1 MPTQIIYATIL
12 FTVAL
17 VLYSV
22 AIWSERR
29 SPQLK
34 RWQILV
40 FFVGVVADIWGVWL
54 SYLFVGQLVF
64 TPHAILGFTALG
76 LMLLHFIWLLFA
88 FKSKDQQKMVS
99 FRRFG
104 VAVWCVWLI
113 SYLSGFVS
121 GIQKLM

>member
-1 MPTQIIYATIL
+1 MPTLIIYATIL

-22 AIWSERR
+22 AIWSDRR
-29 SPQLK
+29 SPQIKL
-34 RWQILV
+34 WQLSV
-40 FFVGVVADIWGVWL
+40 FFIGVVADIWGVWL

-76 LMLLHFIWLLFA
+76 LMLLHFIWLLLA

-113 SYLSGFVS
+113 SYLSGFLS